1 MNPTYPMSF
10 EQESVWL
17 NDQFQ
22 EGASRYLE
30 SWTYRLRGAR
40 IVPDAVRAALDGIV
54 VRHEALRT
62 RLHLVDGVPR
72 QTVLRPSPVDL
83 TVCSV
88 TPAELSGALAEAA
101 GRPVALDRPPL
112 LRATLLRVADDDA
125 VLVVAIHHAVI
136 DGWCWGLL
144 DTEFSALY
152 RAALT
157 GTEGGLPGIPLQ
169 FGPYAEQQRAPSE
182 ACMEYWRKTLAGAP
196 EESSFPTD
204 RPRPAVLSTRG
215 DRVEFV
221 LDAETGTGVRRLA
234 RAARATPFA
243 VLAAAVAAL
252 VAHAS
257 GQDDVVIGTPVSRR
271 DDEDLTPMIACLS
284 DVMPLRQHVSPQ
296 DSFADLVARAKAEV
310 WGAVAHRDAPY
321 SHLIRDLNVERSPG
335 RFPLFQVVFGLD
347 DAPAPALDLPGVAAE
362 RMYVH
367 AGTAKYDVFL
377 HLIPEAGATAATR
390 SSPPTC
396 STAPRSSVPPSGSR
410 YCCWPPRRS
419 PTVPWPSSISC
430 PRPNTRSSTHGRT
443 APRPRPAR
451 PWRTRPSPPR
461 PCVPLTPSPWCTANG
476 R

>member
-1 MNPTYPMSF
+1 
-10 EQESVWL
+10 
-17 NDQFQ
+17 
-22 EGASRYLE
+22 
-30 SWTYRLRGAR
+30 
-40 IVPDAVRAALDGIV
+40 
-54 VRHEALRT
+54 
-62 RLHLVDGVPR
+62 
-72 QTVLRPSPVDL
+72 
-83 TVCSV
+83 
-88 TPAELSGALAEAA
+88 
-101 GRPVALDRPPL
+101 
-112 LRATLLRVADDDA
+112 
-125 VLVVAIHHAVI
+125 
-136 DGWCWGLL
+136 
-144 DTEFSALY
+144 
-152 RAALT
+152 
-157 GTEGGLPGIPLQ
+157 
-169 FGPYAEQQRAPSE
+169 
-182 ACMEYWRKTLAGAP
+182 MEYWRKTLADAP

-221 LDAETGTGVRRLA
+221 LDAEIGTGVRRLA

-243 VLAAAVAAL
+243 VLAAALAAL

-284 DVMPLRQHVSPQ
+284 DVLPLRQRVSPQ

-347 DAPAPALDLPGVAAE
+347 DAPDPALDLPGVTAE
-362 RMYVH
+362 RMYAH

-377 HLIPEAGATAATR
+377 HLIPEAGASAATG

-396 STAPRSSVPPSGSR
+396 STAPRSSVSPSGSR
-410 YCCWPPRRS
+410 YCCGPPRRS
-419 PTVPWPSSISC
+419 PVAPWPNSISC
-430 PRPNTRSSTHGRT
+430 PRPSTRSSTRGRT
-443 APRPRPAR
+443 APRPRPTR

-461 PCVPLTPSPWCTANG
+461 PCVPRTPSPWCTANG